1 MTCEQSLRFFGR
13 LSGLDRATLNK
24 RIPDVLHEVGL
35 HDQQAEVIER
45 LSGGMRQRLGI
56 AQAILHEPIFLILD
70 EPASAL
76 DPSGRHDINQLI
88 LRLKKR
94 MTIIVST
101 HLLEDAKTCCDRFL
115 VIKHGKLL
123 GPLDNQRNVDQY
135 RIQVE
140 TLTAAPS
147 FSATRFPRVE
157 IDRINPC
164 CYQFSAQ
171 QPLDLSQLAITLIQQ
186 DGRLLRLPINRSD
199 SRNGSSTWWQTYED
213 LLYTDMDR
221 VVGSMERME
230 IVWLPLF
237 FIALG
242 VTQPLLLMYMD
253 VLLAHVGNA
262 DGIIVDPNR
271 PAPQPLDVFSATIH
285 GQFNQLGL
293 IVLIMSFMGLLA
305 SDRQTGMQDF
315 ILTRPV
321 SRNVY
326 LLSKWFS
333 HGMISLFGI

>member
-1 MTCEQSLRFFGR
+1 MIQISHLQLSLQRRLILDDISFTIHEHECLGLIGPNGAGKTTLLKCLSGMIESDRGSITMSSRSIRQHQQSIGYLSQQTDFKPWMTCEQSLRFFGR

-24 RIPDVLHEVGL
+24 RIPDVLNEVGL

-56 AQAILHEPIFLILD
+56 AQAILHEPTFLILD

-101 HLLEDAKTCCDRFL
+101 HLLEDAKMCCDRFL

-123 GPLDNQRNVDQY
+123 GPLDNQRNVNQY

-140 TLTAAPS
+140 TLLPVPS
-147 FSATRFPRVE
+147 FSSTLFPQVE

-171 QPLDLSQLAITLIQQ
+171 QPLVLSQFATTLIQQ
-186 DGRLLRLPINRSD
+186 GWSIASIAYQPIGLEERF
-199 SRNGSSTWWQTYED
+199 
-213 LLYTDMDR
+213 LDM
-221 VVGSMERME
+221 V
-230 IVWLPLF
+230 
-237 FIALG
+237 A
-242 VTQPLLLMYMD
+242 D
-253 VLLAHVGNA
+253 V
-262 DGIIVDPNR
+262 
-271 PAPQPLDVFSATIH
+271 
-285 GQFNQLGL
+285 
-293 IVLIMSFMGLLA
+293 
-305 SDRQTGMQDF
+305 
-315 ILTRPV
+315 
-321 SRNVY
+321 
-326 LLSKWFS
+326 
-333 HGMISLFGI
+333 

>member
-24 RIPDVLHEVGL
+24 RIPAVLHEVGL
-35 HDQQAEVIER
+35 HDQQTEVIER

-56 AQAILHEPIFLILD
+56 AQAILHEPTFLILD

-140 TLTAAPS
+140 MLTAVPS

-186 DGRLLRLPINRSD
+186 GWSIASIAYQPIGLEERF
-199 SRNGSSTWWQTYED
+199 
-213 LLYTDMDR
+213 LDM
-221 VVGSMERME
+221 V
-230 IVWLPLF
+230 
-237 FIALG
+237 A
-242 VTQPLLLMYMD
+242 D
-253 VLLAHVGNA
+253 V
-262 DGIIVDPNR
+262 
-271 PAPQPLDVFSATIH
+271 
-285 GQFNQLGL
+285 
-293 IVLIMSFMGLLA
+293 
-305 SDRQTGMQDF
+305 
-315 ILTRPV
+315 
-321 SRNVY
+321 
-326 LLSKWFS
+326 
-333 HGMISLFGI
+333 

>member
-1 MTCEQSLRFFGR
+1 MIQISHLQLSLQRRLILDDISFTIHEHECLGLIGPNGAGKTTLLKCLSGMIESDRGSITMSSRSIRQHQQSIGYLSQQTDFKPWMTCEQSLRFFGR

-24 RIPDVLHEVGL
+24 RIPDVLNEVGL

-147 FSATRFPRVE
+147 FSGTRFPRVE

-186 DGRLLRLPINRSD
+186 GWSISSIAYQPIGLEERF
-199 SRNGSSTWWQTYED
+199 
-213 LLYTDMDR
+213 LDM
-221 VVGSMERME
+221 V
-230 IVWLPLF
+230 
-237 FIALG
+237 A
-242 VTQPLLLMYMD
+242 D
-253 VLLAHVGNA
+253 V
-262 DGIIVDPNR
+262 
-271 PAPQPLDVFSATIH
+271 
-285 GQFNQLGL
+285 
-293 IVLIMSFMGLLA
+293 
-305 SDRQTGMQDF
+305 
-315 ILTRPV
+315 
-321 SRNVY
+321 
-326 LLSKWFS
+326 
-333 HGMISLFGI
+333 

>member
-1 MTCEQSLRFFGR
+1 MIQISHLQLSLQRRLILDDISFTIHEHECLGLMGPNGAGKTTLLKCLSGMIESDRGSITMSSRPIRQQQQSIGYLSQQTDFKSWMTCEQSLRFFGR

-24 RIPDVLHEVGL
+24 RIPAVLHEVGL
-35 HDQQAEVIER
+35 HDQQTEVIER

-56 AQAILHEPIFLILD
+56 AQAILHEPTFLILD

-164 CYQFSAQ
+164 YYQFSAQ
-171 QPLDLSQLAITLIQQ
+171 QPLDLSELAITLIQQ
-186 DGRLLRLPINRSD
+186 GWSIASIAYQPIGLEERF
-199 SRNGSSTWWQTYED
+199 
-213 LLYTDMDR
+213 LDM
-221 VVGSMERME
+221 V
-230 IVWLPLF
+230 
-237 FIALG
+237 A
-242 VTQPLLLMYMD
+242 D
-253 VLLAHVGNA
+253 V
-262 DGIIVDPNR
+262 
-271 PAPQPLDVFSATIH
+271 
-285 GQFNQLGL
+285 
-293 IVLIMSFMGLLA
+293 
-305 SDRQTGMQDF
+305 
-315 ILTRPV
+315 
-321 SRNVY
+321 
-326 LLSKWFS
+326 
-333 HGMISLFGI
+333 

>member
-1 MTCEQSLRFFGR
+1 MIERDRGSIKMYSSSICQHQQSIGYLSQQTDFKPWMTCEQSLRFFGR

-24 RIPDVLHEVGL
+24 RIPDVLNEVGL

-147 FSATRFPRVE
+147 FSATLFPRVE

-171 QPLDLSQLAITLIQQ
+171 QPLDLSQLAITLIQLGWSIASIAYQ
-186 DGRLLRLPINRSD
+186 PIGLEERF
-199 SRNGSSTWWQTYED
+199 
-213 LLYTDMDR
+213 LDM
-221 VVGSMERME
+221 V
-230 IVWLPLF
+230 
-237 FIALG
+237 A
-242 VTQPLLLMYMD
+242 D
-253 VLLAHVGNA
+253 V
-262 DGIIVDPNR
+262 
-271 PAPQPLDVFSATIH
+271 
-285 GQFNQLGL
+285 
-293 IVLIMSFMGLLA
+293 
-305 SDRQTGMQDF
+305 
-315 ILTRPV
+315 
-321 SRNVY
+321 
-326 LLSKWFS
+326 
-333 HGMISLFGI
+333 